1 MAELLNPTNDYVF
14 KRLFSESPDVLAS
27 LINDLRP
34 QAPPIGGLVIVNP
47 EILPHDIEGKLIRLD
62 VLAKDEQGGQYNIE
76 IQVYRFQNWYQRSL
90 YYLSRMMATQLKSGI
105 DYNRVGAN
113 VGVHLLDFDLFTT
126 TDSERAQAS
135 WCFEMRDATQPQVSM
150 GNLLQLNLLEL
161 AKASRLGAAEGAL
174 RNWISFF
181 KQWREDWEMSNIEHK
196 PVLAAMERLRAL
208 SQDEEERWRALSRE
222 RALLDEATLLTEAR
236 EAGILAGK
244 AEGKAEILTQQLTIK
259 FGALP
264 ESITMQIAQAT
275 DADLSHWLKQV
286 LFAEQLEDV
295 MNGR

>member
-14 KRLFSESPDVLAS
+14 KRLFSDSP
-27 LINDLRP
+27 
-34 QAPPIGGLVIVNP
+34 
-47 EILPHDIEGKLIRLD
+47 D

-76 IQVYRFQNWYQRSL
+76 IQVYRFHNWYQRSL

-161 AKASRLGAAEGAL
+161 AKASRLRAAEGAL

-244 AEGKAEILTQQLTIK
+244 AEGKAESKAEILTQQLTIK